1 MNDHKCFMCGNRATK
16 RMSPDMDIYG
26 IPLCI
31 DSDCSQ
37 LLAFA
42 LLSDEEEDKI
52 EATITRFRKLRHKQ
66 ANNIWKP

>member
-1 MNDHKCFMCGNRATK
+1 
-16 RMSPDMDIYG
+16 MSPDMDIYG